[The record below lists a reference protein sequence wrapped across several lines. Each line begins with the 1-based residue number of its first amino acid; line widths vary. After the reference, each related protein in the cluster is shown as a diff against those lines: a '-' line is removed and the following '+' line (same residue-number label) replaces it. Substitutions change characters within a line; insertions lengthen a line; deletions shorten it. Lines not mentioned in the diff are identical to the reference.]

1 MNSLYLQYDRSRLAT
16 FALVVAIHAVGGYL
30 LVPHAPTRAAV
41 KHASAIMVMLIREQP
56 RAVPLPALRPKP
68 LPPLT
73 ARPEPVAM
81 PLLVT
86 TSALSDASVVAP
98 AAAVPLPAVNTTSA
112 QPAAI
117 VPPQFD
123 ADYLDNPAPTYPA
136 LSRRLSE
143 TGRVV
148 LRVFVD
154 AAGNARQI
162 EIHTSSRFERLDQ
175 AAVDAVRR
183 WRFAAARLGEQPVAA
198 WVLVPVNFSLRG

>member
-1 MNSLYLQYDRSRLAT
+1 MNSLYLQHDRSRLAT
-16 FALVVAIHAVGGYL
+16 FALVVAMHAVGGYL
-30 LVPHAPTRAAV
+30 LLHAPTRAAV
-41 KHASAIMVMLIREQP
+41 KHASSIMVMLIREPP
-56 RAVPLPALRPKP
+56 RAVPLPVVRPKP
-68 LPPLT
+68 LLPLT

-86 TSALSDASVVAP
+86 GTLSDASVVTP
-98 AAAVPLPAVNTTSA
+98 AAAVPSPAVNATSA
-112 QPAAI
+112 QPAAM

-143 TGRVV
+143 AGRVV

-162 EIHTSSRFERLDQ
+162 EIYTSSRFERLDQ